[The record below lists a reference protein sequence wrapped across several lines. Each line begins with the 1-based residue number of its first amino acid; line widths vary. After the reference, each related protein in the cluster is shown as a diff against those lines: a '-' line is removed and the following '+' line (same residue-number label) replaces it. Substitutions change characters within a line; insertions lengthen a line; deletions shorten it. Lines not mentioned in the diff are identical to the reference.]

1 MNALG
6 TIFRRLRTALLPL
19 AVLVIASTG
28 LPAQQ
33 WVTET
38 RDPKQTQDEDFAKAY
53 KEWTGDP
60 MFGSPLVDHLPKVSG
75 IPTPKDVLGY
85 HIGAPRTL
93 TYYENILKYYRA
105 LAAATPRVKI
115 ETIGKSD
122 ENRELVVVWVSSDAN
137 ITNLQQN
144 RANLARLADPRGVPE
159 AAIKQL
165 IATTKPHYHF
175 IGGLHSGEFGPPEML
190 MELVYRLATE
200 TSPFIST
207 IRDNVIVSVTPVA
220 DTDGRDRNVDLFYCN
235 QDANAAPGGAAGPGA
250 GAGAA
255 PPAGAGRGGG
265 VGGGGACSLP
275 YWGKYVY
282 HDNNRD
288 INLSQIQMRALAD
301 WYFTAHPPIMHDL
314 HEAQPLLYTYS
325 GGPPQNPNLDP
336 ILFAELP
343 FFSNWELA
351 QMTKWGMPGVYT
363 HAFMDG
369 WSPGYLGSVAYNH
382 NGMMRMYE
390 TQSGRDGG
398 PAAAA
403 AGTAPGA
410 GAAPAAGGRA
420 GAGGGGGG
428 RGNRGG
434 GGGAGGG
441 GAAAGGGAAGG
452 GAAAGTAGRG
462 GETAGAAQPGAGGA
476 GAQAGG
482 PAGAAGPLFPGSV
495 GRGGGGPGG
504 APGGG
509 RGGIPTG
516 RGGGQ
521 DREWYRGIPIPPGA
535 QNNFTRRNN
544 TNYMQTGV
552 LSGLQLTAMFPN
564 LVIENFYT
572 KTRNSIEQ
580 GKTTAPF
587 GYVIPVQRDM
597 TRPTELVR
605 ILRVQGIEVGQTTAA
620 VKIGE
625 TSFPAGSFVIKGGQP
640 YWRLAKNLLERQ
652 DYPDPALRTYD
663 DSGWSM
669 GHAFN
674 VDVKEIRDK
683 AILDVAAP
691 LIKLPELKGKIT
703 GTGTAGLAIAHF
715 GSNNMIT
722 FRYKVRNVPM
732 KVAEKSFTVEGVEFP
747 AGSYIVTGSTDLTAV
762 RTAVEQ
768 LGLTAAAFATAP
780 TVATHDG
787 DVPRVAIY
795 SQWNGTQEL
804 GWYRHAF
811 DQFGIPFELIYK
823 ERVTKGNLKGDF
835 DVIVMA
841 AQNINRTV
849 ALATPAARPSAY
861 VKTDKFKFLGMY
873 GETTDTTGGF
883 GQEGVDA
890 FAKFL
895 EAGGTIVAAD
905 SAVRFPIEFG
915 FARSIDTEGVTGV
928 NAQKPLVQAEIV
940 RTDHPAFY
948 GYADRIIPIKYAS
961 QQSFFRVGPADQ
973 ANILARFVGGDAAVL
988 SGLMVGGDAI
998 RGRAFAVDVPNAH
1011 NGKGRVIMFSNNP
1024 VYRWQ
1029 NHGEFNMIFN
1039 SILNWNDVPAPA
1051 K

>member
-1 MNALG
+1 MNAIGSVL
-6 TIFRRLRTALLPL
+6 RRLRPALLAL
-19 AVLVIASTG
+19 GVLVIASTG

-60 MFGSPLVDHLPKVSG
+60 RYGSPLVDHLPRVQG
-75 IPTPKDVLGY
+75 IPMPKDVLGY

-105 LAAATPRVKI
+105 LAAATPRVKV

-122 ENRELVVVWVSSDAN
+122 ENRELVVVWVSSDDN
-137 ITNLQQN
+137 MKNLQQN
-144 RANLARLADPRGVPE
+144 RDNLARLADPRGVPD
-159 AAIKQL
+159 ASLKQL
-165 IATTKPHYHF
+165 IATTRPHYHF
-175 IGGLHSGEFGPPEML
+175 IGGLHSGESGPPEML

-200 TSPFIST
+200 TSPFIT
-207 IRDNVIVSVTPVA
+207 AIRENVIVSVTPVA
-220 DTDGRDRNVDLFYCN
+220 DADGRDRNVDLFYCN
-235 QDANAAPGGAAGPGA
+235 QDANAASSGAANPAPTAGANPAPAGGASAAQNQPAGGRGAGPG
-250 GAGAA
+250 
-255 PPAGAGRGGG
+255 GGN
-265 VGGGGACSLP
+265 ACSLP

-288 INLSQIQMRALAD
+288 INLSQMQMRALAD

-314 HEAQPLLYTYS
+314 HESLALLYTYS
-325 GGPPQNPNLDP
+325 GGAPQNPNLDP
-336 ILFAELP
+336 LLFAELP

-369 WSPGYLGSVAYNH
+369 WSPGYLGSIAYNH

-398 PAAAA
+398 PA
-403 AGTAPGA
+403 
-410 GAAPAAGGRA
+410 PAAGATTPAAGEGR
-420 GAGGGGGG
+420 GAGGGRGGGRGGGG
-428 RGNRGG
+428 RGGDAGATR
-434 GGGAGGG
+434 GGGAGTGTPPAATPPAAQGG
-441 GAAAGGGAAGG
+441 EGARGAGAGGTAAQAPGRAGGGPPAGG
-452 GAAAGTAGRG
+452 APGAGRG
-462 GETAGAAQPGAGGA
+462 GG
-476 GAQAGG
+476 
-482 PAGAAGPLFPGSV
+482 V
-495 GRGGGGPGG
+495 
-504 APGGG
+504 
-509 RGGIPTG
+509 PTG

-521 DREWYRGIPIPPGA
+521 DREWYRGIPIPPNA
-535 QNNFTRRNN
+535 VANFTRRNN

-564 LVIENFYT
+564 LVLENFYT

-580 GKTTAPF
+580 GRTTAPF
-587 GYVIPVQRDM
+587 GYVIPAQRDM

-605 ILRVQGIEVGQTTAA
+605 ILRVQGIEVGQTTAP
-620 VKIGE
+620 VKIGDA
-625 TSFPAGSFVIKGGQP
+625 TYAAGSFVIKGGQP

-674 VDVKEIRDK
+674 IEVKEIRDK
-683 AILDVAAP
+683 AILDAAAP
-691 LIKLPELKGKIT
+691 LIKVPELKGRIT
-703 GTGTAGLAIAHF
+703 GTGTGGLAIAHF

-722 FRYKVRNVPM
+722 FRYKLRTVPM
-732 KVAEKSFTVEGVEFP
+732 KVAEKSFQVGGTDFP
-747 AGSYIVTGSTDLTAV
+747 AGSFIVSAPADLAAV
-762 RTAVEQ
+762 RAAVEQ
-768 LGLTAAAFATAP
+768 LGLTAAAFDAAP

-787 DVPRVAIY
+787 DVPRIAIY
-795 SQWNGTQEL
+795 SQWSGTQEL

-823 ERVTKGNLKGDF
+823 ERVKKGNLKNDY
-835 DVIVMA
+835 DVILMA
-841 AQNINRTV
+841 AQSISRNDV
-849 ALATPAARPSAY
+849 LSSPASRPSAY
-861 VKTDKFKFLGMY
+861 VKSDKFKFLGMY

-883 GQEGVDA
+883 GQDGVDA
-890 FAKFL
+890 FGKFL
-895 EAGGTIVAAD
+895 EAGGTIVAAER
-905 SAVRFPIEFG
+905 AVRFPIELG
-915 FARSIDTEGVTGV
+915 FARTIGIEGVQGV

-940 RTDHPAFY
+940 KTDHPVFY
-948 GYADRIIPIKYAS
+948 GYADKIFPIKYAT
-961 QQSFFRVGPADQ
+961 QQSFFSVGVADEG
-973 ANILARFVGGDAAVL
+973 NVLARFVGGDAAVL

-998 RGRAFAVDVPNAH
+998 RGRAFAVDIPNAH
-1011 NGKGRVIMFSNNP
+1011 NGKGRVLMFSNNP
-1024 VYRWQ
+1024 IYRWQ

-1039 SILNWNDVPAPA
+1039 AIMNWNDFTA